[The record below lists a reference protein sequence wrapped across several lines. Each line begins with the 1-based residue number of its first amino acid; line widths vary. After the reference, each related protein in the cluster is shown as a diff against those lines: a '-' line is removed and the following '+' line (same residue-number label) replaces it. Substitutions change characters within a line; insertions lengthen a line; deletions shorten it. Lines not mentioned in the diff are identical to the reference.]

1 MSIVLSYAVL
11 SADHITSLIS
21 VAEQRERLE
30 RSGDWGSLLSYFNHV
45 NHVNRS
51 INSDQTVVGFLEVQ
65 R

>member
-11 SADHITSLIS
+11 SADRITSLIS
-21 VAEQRERLE
+21 VGEQRERLE